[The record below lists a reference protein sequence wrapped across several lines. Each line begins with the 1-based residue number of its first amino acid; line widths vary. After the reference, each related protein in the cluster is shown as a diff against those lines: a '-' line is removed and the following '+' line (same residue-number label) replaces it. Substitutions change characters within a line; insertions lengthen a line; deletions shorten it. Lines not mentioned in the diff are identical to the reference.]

1 MVERMV
7 VEPVHTNVYAFAT
20 AKKECIVI
28 DPGADGPAIV
38 RRLEAMNMKPQ
49 AILLTHGHLDHS
61 SAARYIQEHY
71 EDIDIPVAVHKSDAK
86 MLGRKAAELHRSLF
100 EGMGPDGVALFEE
113 LYTPLPDADIKLKDG
128 DTILDTDLTVIHT
141 PGHTPGSICFYSEDE
156 KAVFTGDTLFFKDI
170 GTTDAGQGNHKQLL
184 KSITEKLLTL
194 PPETRLYPA
203 HGPLST
209 IEREAKNNP
218 VLRKEGVI

>member
-38 RRLEAMNMKPQ
+38 RRLEAMNMKPR

-61 SAARYIQEHY
+61 SAARYIQDHY
-71 EDIDIPVAVHKSDAK
+71 EEDIPLGIHKSDAK
-86 MLGRKAAELHRSLF
+86 LLGSKAAELHHQLYSS
-100 EGMGPDGVALFEE
+100 MGSQGEALFQE
-113 LYTPLPDADIKLKDG
+113 LYAPLPEADIKLQEG
-128 DTILDTDLTVIHT
+128 QTVLDTDLTVLHT
-141 PGHTPGSICFYSEDE
+141 PGHTPGSVCFYSEEE
-156 KAVFTGDTLFFKDI
+156 KAVFTGDTLFFKAI
-170 GTTDAGQGNHKQLL
+170 GTTDVDKANRKQLL
-184 KSITEKLLTL
+184 KSITEKLLKL
-194 PPETRLYPA
+194 PPETRLYPG

-209 IEREAKNNP
+209 IEREVKNNP
-218 VLRKEGVI
+218 ELRREGVI

>member
-38 RRLEAMNMKPQ
+38 RRLEAMNMKPK

-61 SAARYIQEHY
+61 SAVRYIQDHY
-71 EDIDIPVAVHKSDAK
+71 EEEVPLAIHKADAK
-86 MLGRKAAELHRSLF
+86 MLGKKALNLHHELF
-100 EGMGPDGVALFEE
+100 AGMGPDGEALFQE
-113 LYTPLPDADIKLKDG
+113 LYAPLPEADIKLVDG
-128 DTILDTDLTVIHT
+128 DTILETDLTVIHT
-141 PGHTPGSICFYSEDE
+141 PGHTPGSVCFYSEE
-156 KAVFTGDTLFFKDI
+156 ERAVFTGDTLFFKDI
-170 GTTDAGQGNHKQLL
+170 GTTDAGKANRKQLL
-184 KSITEKLLTL
+184 KSITERLLTL

-209 IEREAKNNP
+209 IEREVKNNP

>member
-38 RRLEAMNMKPQ
+38 RRLEAMNMKPR

-71 EDIDIPVAVHKSDAK
+71 EDEIPLAVHKSDAK
-86 MLGRKAAELHRSLF
+86 MLGKKAVDLHRELF
-100 EGMGPDGVALFEE
+100 SGMGPEGEALFEE
-113 LYTPLPDADIKLKDG
+113 LYRPLPEADIKLADG

-141 PGHTPGSICFYSEDE
+141 PGHTPGSICFYSEEE

-170 GTTDAGQGNHKQLL
+170 GTTDAGKGNRKQLL

-209 IEREAKNNP
+209 IEREQKNNP